1 MAKRIAKSTLQASTM
16 DIMNSIRQ
24 YAGYDYQQNV
34 PLVAKAAD
42 IPHVGEV
49 IFGTPAFSNQF
60 LNALVNRIG
69 LVRVK
74 SATFNNP
81 YARLKKGYLGF
92 GETVEEIFVNI
103 AQCVDYTPEKGA
115 AREFKRTIPDVRSAF
130 HVMNWRVMYPVTIQ
144 DEDLKLAFTAEDGVQ
159 NLIAKIVDAVYTAA
173 EYDEY
178 LLLSPSVRA

>member
-81 YARLKKGYLGF
+81 YARLKKGYLGSAKPSRKF
-92 GETVEEIFVNI
+92 SSTLHSAWITHRKRVPLGSL
-103 AQCVDYTPEKGA
+103 
-115 AREFKRTIPDVRSAF
+115 REHFRT
-130 HVMNWRVMYPVTIQ
+130 Y
-144 DEDLKLAFTAEDGVQ
+144 DLHST
-159 NLIAKIVDAVYTAA
+159 
-173 EYDEY
+173 
-178 LLLSPSVRA
+178 S

>member
-1 MAKRIAKSTLQASTM
+1 M

-74 SATFNNP
+74 SATFNNRQHCTVRGL
-81 YARLKKGYLGF
+81 YTGKG
-92 GETVEEIFVNI
+92 
-103 AQCVDYTPEKGA
+103 C
-115 AREFKRTIPDVRSAF
+115 RS
-130 HVMNWRVMYPVTIQ
+130 
-144 DEDLKLAFTAEDGVQ
+144 GV
-159 NLIAKIVDAVYTAA
+159 
-173 EYDEY
+173 
-178 LLLSPSVRA
+178 